1 MHFNINSAIS
11 HNPSTNSCFTDYTFH
26 TGLGVSKMK
35 LSRRRFLQAMA
46 AASTAL
52 VNRHGHTASVSTRHT
67 RIIPSS
73 NEQIPAVGMG
83 SWLVFAIDPD
93 NEGELA
99 TREVVIREFL
109 MHGGGMIDS
118 SPMYGVAQDV
128 IGRCL
133 KRINDQTGLFSATKV
148 WTHGNRQGLLQM
160 EDSRL
165 LWGLPYFDLM
175 QVHNLMDWE
184 THLPNLYDM
193 KDEGGVRYVGVTT
206 SHGRRHEEM
215 IDILHSQPLDFVQLT
230 YNLMDREAEEHL
242 LPLAADKG
250 IAVIINRPFQGGGLF
265 DKFSRY
271 RLPKWATDIDCENWA
286 QFFLKF
292 VISHPAVS
300 CAIPATSRV
309 DHLQQNMGAAYGRL
323 PEPAMRKKMVQY
335 VQSL

>member
-1 MHFNINSAIS
+1 MNLN
-11 HNPSTNSCFTDYTFH
+11 
-26 TGLGVSKMK
+26 
-35 LSRRRFLQAMA
+35 RRRFLQYLS

-52 VNRHGHTASVSTRHT
+52 VLNNVCASPASTRHSRT
-67 RIIPSS
+67 IPSS
-73 NEQIPAVGMG
+73 TESIPVIGMG

-93 NEGELA
+93 NDQQLA
-99 TREVVIREFL
+99 TRQAVIQAFL
-109 MHGGGMIDS
+109 NRGGGMIDS

-128 IGRCL
+128 IGRSL
-133 KRINDQTGLFSATKV
+133 KRIDDHTGLFTATKV

-165 LWGLPYFDLM
+165 LWGLPRLDLM

-193 KDEGGVRYVGVTT
+193 KDEGQIRYVGVTT
-206 SHGRRHEEM
+206 SHGRRHAEL
-215 IDILHSQPLDFVQLT
+215 IDIMRSQPLDFVQFT
-230 YNLMDREAEEHL
+230 YNLLDREAEALL
-242 LPLAADKG
+242 LPLAADRG
-250 IAVIINRPFQGGGLF
+250 IAVIINRPFQRGGLF
-265 DKFSRY
+265 KKFARHQ
-271 RLPKWATDIDCENWA
+271 LPEWTADIECKNWA

-309 DHLQQNMGAAYGRL
+309 DHMQQNMDAAYGRL
-323 PEPAMRKKMVQY
+323 PDSAMRKKMVKY